1 MRHLRLSSRPM
12 LAATALLIAGV
23 LAPVLVT
30 AQAQQST
37 QSPVPAQ
44 PPSAAPGPYKPVPV
58 TLPPAMNDP
67 SFDAFR
73 KQLAQIGQ
81 QKDRTAL
88 ARLVASSFFW
98 VPEDTD
104 VADKNKSGIDN
115 LAKALSLNGSDASG
129 WEAIIAYAAE
139 STIMPDPQRKG
150 VFCAPAEPAFDD
162 QAADELAN
170 TTHTDA
176 SDWAFP
182 VRDGI
187 EVRATP
193 KQDAPVVDKLGMYL
207 IRILSDDSPA
217 NAVMATSV
225 KVMTPSGKEGYVPI
239 DTVLPLGG
247 EQLCYL
253 KEASGWKIAGFRGG
267 ELNQ

>member
-1 MRHLRLSSRPM
+1 MRHPRLSSRSIH
-12 LAATALLIAGV
+12 AAAALLIVGA
-23 LAPVLVT
+23 LAPALVT
-30 AQAQQST
+30 AQAQQAT
-37 QSPVPAQ
+37 QPPAQ
-44 PPSAAPGPYKPVPV
+44 TPSAAPGPYKPVPV

-67 SFDAFR
+67 SFDTFR
-73 KQLAQIGQ
+73 KQLTQIGQ
-81 QKDRTAL
+81 QKDRASL
-88 ARLVASSFFW
+88 ARLVAASFFW

-104 VADKNKSGIDN
+104 VADKTKSGIDN
-115 LAKALSLNGSDASG
+115 LAKALNLIGADASG

-139 STIMPDPQRKG
+139 FTVMPDPQRKG

-162 QAADELAN
+162 KAADELAN
-170 TTHTDA
+170 VTHTDA

-187 EVRATP
+187 EVRASP
-193 KQDAPVVDKLGMYL
+193 KQDAAIVDKLGMYL
-207 IRILSDDSPA
+207 IRILSDDLPA

-253 KEASGWKIAGFRGG
+253 KEASGWKIAGFLGG
-267 ELNQ
+267 EANQ